1 MSLLH
6 ERVHAAFDA
15 AMAVV
20 TADPSLTAV
29 HRMLAAHRDRY
40 RQKMS
45 VALVGRVSSG
55 KSTLANAL
63 LGGDYAPTGISELTY
78 NVSWL
83 RHGPVP
89 DVTVHFSDGR
99 SPEQRG
105 GLSDLHALAAL
116 APGNPAMRDYL
127 AAISYLEVTDPNPRL
142 EPFDLIDTP
151 GLDAASG
158 DAQARKAMEVLG
170 RTPSGVQEQTVRFA
184 SRADALVAVFPKAA
198 SALDAQLAADFTSA
212 GIGVDSPVTAVGVLT
227 KIETDWHWER
237 RPDPMEEGR
246 RRAKGL
252 LTQAGLR
259 NLLFEIRPLAGKV
272 AAAAGVLTDEDFEDL
287 AAFNAMGDKELGTA
301 LKAGHIFPKVPYPE
315 LPLPPERRQALLV
328 MLSGYGF
335 FEACRQIRTGKAAS
349 PEELRA
355 HLADISGLEDLRR
368 LLIDHFAQRADVIKL
383 RLAIDDV
390 ARLSARL
397 GSGPGTTGYGSGAT
411 FGPRE
416 LDQVDQAIALVTDLE
431 QELAFRR
438 LAALR
443 DYWQGG
449 LTFSAQEGEELQ
461 RISGERGPRLTD
473 RLGVPEAT
481 PLSELTMIAANRHDH
496 WSRAVQ
502 DPAYRAS
509 RAACDVLLSS
519 YDEIAVEIENR

>member
-1 MSLLH
+1 MSLLR
-6 ERVHAAFDA
+6 ERVLAAFDA
-15 AMAVV
+15 GMAVV
-20 TADPSLTAV
+20 AADPSLRAV
-29 HRMLAAHRDRY
+29 HGMLAAHRDRY

-63 LGGDYAPTGISELTY
+63 LGGDYAPTGISELTC

-89 DVTVHFSDGR
+89 GVTVHFSDGR
-99 SPEQRG
+99 SHERRG

-142 EPFDLIDTP
+142 ESFDLIDTP

-246 RRAKGL
+246 R
-252 LTQAGLR
+252 
-259 NLLFEIRPLAGKV
+259 
-272 AAAAGVLTDEDFEDL
+272 
-287 AAFNAMGDKELGTA
+287 
-301 LKAGHIFPKVPYPE
+301 
-315 LPLPPERRQALLV
+315 
-328 MLSGYGF
+328 
-335 FEACRQIRTGKAAS
+335 
-349 PEELRA
+349 
-355 HLADISGLEDLRR
+355 
-368 LLIDHFAQRADVIKL
+368 
-383 RLAIDDV
+383 
-390 ARLSARL
+390 
-397 GSGPGTTGYGSGAT
+397 PG
-411 FGPRE
+411 
-416 LDQVDQAIALVTDLE
+416 
-431 QELAFRR
+431 
-438 LAALR
+438 
-443 DYWQGG
+443 
-449 LTFSAQEGEELQ
+449 
-461 RISGERGPRLTD
+461 
-473 RLGVPEAT
+473 
-481 PLSELTMIAANRHDH
+481 
-496 WSRAVQ
+496 
-502 DPAYRAS
+502 
-509 RAACDVLLSS
+509 
-519 YDEIAVEIENR
+519 